1 MILAVRLLAALAI
14 VLPGASSQAFA
25 QAGAQAPY
33 PARTVTVIC
42 TYAAGGGGDVVVR
55 KYAAALSELAGQT
68 FLVVNKVGAE
78 GQIGNAALMEAKPDG
93 YTLMITG
100 DASLLG
106 NPLTMKGV
114 DYDPRTAILPVATV
128 ANIGLVL
135 VVDAKSDIT
144 SLAGLTARIKAKKGD
159 DNYGVATVSQR
170 LISAWYLQKIGASAV
185 PIGYRATGDAVNE
198 VTSGAI
204 DFVFAD
210 ATLAL
215 AQSAAGRVRM
225 LATTTKERLSFAP
238 DLPTM
243 EEAGLPGL
251 VYSVI
256 WSAWAPNNTPPAIV
270 DRLHDWLNGITR
282 KEDTKAF
289 LNRVGAEPLVL
300 DSRAAIGPV
309 IADKFELW
317 RQLVTLAKL
326 EKS

>member
-1 MILAVRLLAALAI
+1 MSLASRMLAAIALLLI
-14 VLPGASSQAFA
+14 GAAAQVQA
-25 QAGAQAPY
+25 QTQPPY

-55 KYAAALSELAGQT
+55 KYAAALGELAGQP
-68 FLVVNKVGAE
+68 FVVVNKVGAE
-78 GQIGNAALMEAKPDG
+78 GHIGNQSLMDAKPDG

-114 DYDPRTAILPVATV
+114 DYDPRTAIQPVATV

-135 VVDAKSDIT
+135 VVDAKSDIG
-144 SLAGLTARIKAKKGD
+144 SVADLTVRIKAKKGE

-170 LISAWYLQKIGASAV
+170 LVSAWYLQKIGAAAV

-198 VTSGAI
+198 VTRGAI

-225 LATTTKERLSFAP
+225 LATTTKDRLSFAP

-256 WSAWAPNNTPPAIV
+256 WSAWAPKDTPPAIV
-270 DRLHDWLNGITR
+270 DRLHGWLNTITR
-282 KEDTKAF
+282 KDDTKAF

-300 DSRAAIGPV
+300 DSRAALGPV
-309 IADKFELW
+309 IADKFKLW
-317 RQLVTLAKL
+317 QQLVTIAKL